1 MEEEDRNR
9 FNDRKFRS
17 YLLNECVRKRKRCVM
32 NLNTTIIFFE
42 NQKIYKLYKL
52 SLFKTKR
59 VNKNTNS
66 NIAHA
71 EFHIKT
77 MIIIIKRN

>member
-1 MEEEDRNR
+1 
-9 FNDRKFRS
+9 
-17 YLLNECVRKRKRCVM
+17 M

-66 NIAHA
+66 
-71 EFHIKT
+71 HIRT
-77 MIIIIKRN
+77 QSYI

>member
-1 MEEEDRNR
+1 
-9 FNDRKFRS
+9 
-17 YLLNECVRKRKRCVM
+17 M

-59 VNKNTNS
+59 VNKILNS
-66 NIAHA
+66 
-71 EFHIKT
+71 HIRTQSYIKKT
-77 MIIIIKRN
+77 MIIIAINSKLKI